1 MMHVHW
7 CRREEAVDEASRGHY
22 STHVLGAR
30 AVEIVRQ
37 HAAALDSA
45 APLFLYL
52 AFQSVHAPLQAKNP
66 PSKKRILEEVR
77 TTLLSSNLVPPFFPL
92 LSAVSATQREERLR
106 ERRGRC
112 CENWG
117 GGEVR
122 ASE

>member
-1 MMHVHW
+1 MHVHW

-66 PSKKRILEEVR
+66 PVKREFR
-77 TTLLSSNLVPPFFPL
+77 KRFPFLPFPVL
-92 LSAVSATQREERLR
+92 PCICYT
-106 ERRGRC
+106 ERRKTNRK
-112 CENWG
+112 
-117 GGEVR
+117 VR
-122 ASE
+122 KVL